1 MLIIHFPDTDRTTVQ
16 KQTKQEQH
24 YIYIDKMYTAKT
36 NTLITYYKKKP
47 NLLKEKGGYTGPL
60 LRLTFYEAR
69 EVDHSTRWLV
79 RKYRE

>member
-36 NTLITYYKKKP
+36 NTLITYYKKK
-47 NLLKEKGGYTGPL
+47 TQ
-60 LRLTFYEAR
+60 LTER
-69 EVDHSTRWLV
+69 EGRIHRPIVTFDVL
-79 RKYRE
+79 